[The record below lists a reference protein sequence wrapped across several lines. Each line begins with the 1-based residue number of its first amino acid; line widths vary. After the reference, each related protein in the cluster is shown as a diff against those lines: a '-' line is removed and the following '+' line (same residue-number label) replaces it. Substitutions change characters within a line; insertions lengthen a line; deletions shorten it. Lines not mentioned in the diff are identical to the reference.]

1 MKIYIS
7 GKISGIEDIAAE
19 IFHQAAGHL
28 QSKGFHPVNPMAIP
42 HDHDGSWHNYMK
54 RDIQALCDC
63 EAIFMLHN
71 WTDSRGAI
79 IEHSLAMLLGMKIF
93 YQTPNH

>member
-7 GKISGIEDIAAE
+7 GKISGIEDIAPE
-19 IFHQAAGHL
+19 IFDKAAKELEIKGL
-28 QSKGFHPVNPMAIP
+28 QPINPMAIQ
-42 HDHDGSWHNYMK
+42 HEHDGSWHNYMK

-71 WTDSRGAI
+71 WTESRGAI
-79 IEHSLAMLLGMKIF
+79 IEHSLAMLLGMKIH